1 MTRFL
6 QLKTR
11 RLELDTPKVMGIVN
25 VTPDSFSDGGRHVG
39 VDAAIAHARRLVNDG
54 AAILDVGGESTRP
67 GALHV
72 SEQTELDRVMPV
84 IEALVARFD
93 VPVSVDT
100 STPALMRA
108 AGAAGAEI
116 INDVRALQ
124 RPGAVAAAVETGLA
138 VCLMHMQGDPATM
151 QAAPAYAR
159 PVLDEVLD
167 FFRQRLQAARDA
179 GIPAE
184 RIALD
189 PGIGFGKTL
198 GHNLAVLAATA
209 ELVALGYPLLVG
221 VSRKSMFGQLLG
233 LPVEGRDPASAV
245 TAALLVA
252 QGASIIR
259 SHEVAHTVQAL
270 AIATALRDAR

>member
-1 MTRFL
+1 VTRFL

-25 VTPDSFSDGGRHVG
+25 VTPDSFSDGGRHLG

-138 VCLMHMQGDPATM
+138 VCLMHM
-151 QAAPAYAR
+151 
-159 PVLDEVLD
+159 
-167 FFRQRLQAARDA
+167 
-179 GIPAE
+179 
-184 RIALD
+184 
-189 PGIGFGKTL
+189 
-198 GHNLAVLAATA
+198 
-209 ELVALGYPLLVG
+209 
-221 VSRKSMFGQLLG
+221 
-233 LPVEGRDPASAV
+233 
-245 TAALLVA
+245 
-252 QGASIIR
+252 
-259 SHEVAHTVQAL
+259 
-270 AIATALRDAR
+270 

>member
-11 RLELDTPKVMGIVN
+11 RLELGTPKVMGIVN
-25 VTPDSFSDGGRHVG
+25 VTPDSFSDGGRHLG

-167 FFRQRLQAARDA
+167 FFRQRLQAPRDA

-184 RIALD
+184 R
-189 PGIGFGKTL
+189 
-198 GHNLAVLAATA
+198 
-209 ELVALGYPLLVG
+209 
-221 VSRKSMFGQLLG
+221 KSIFGQLLG
-233 LPVEGRDPASAV
+233 LPVEARDPASAV

-270 AIATALRDAR
+270 DIATALRDAR

>member
-11 RLELDTPKVMGIVN
+11 RLELGTPKVMGIVN

-39 VDAAIAHARRLVNDG
+39 VDAALAHARRLVDDG

-72 SEQTELDRVMPV
+72 SEQTEFDRVMPV

-108 AGAAGAEI
+108 AGAAGAEM

-124 RPGAVAAAVETGLA
+124 RPGAVEAAAETGMA

-167 FFRQRLQAARDA
+167 FFRRRLQIARDA

-198 GHNLAVLAATA
+198 GHNLAVLAAA
-209 ELVALGYPLLVG
+209 REIVALGYPCLLYT
-221 VSRKSMFGQLLG
+221 SPS
-233 LPVEGRDPASAV
+233 PRDR
-245 TAALLVA
+245 
-252 QGASIIR
+252 G
-259 SHEVAHTVQAL
+259 
-270 AIATALRDAR
+270 